1 MARIDRTT
9 YLLARGWR
17 RRGSFPG
24 GDDQWYDTFD
34 CKVPNGPYTAEL
46 AEEVQLARDVEL
58 RDYVEA
64 RRPRQVPVFEG
75 DQ

>member
-1 MARIDRTT
+1 MARIDRTM

-17 RRGSFPG
+17 RPFPG
-24 GDDQWYDTFD
+24 ADGDQWYDTLN
-34 CKVPNGPYTAEL
+34 CKVPSGPYTAEF

-64 RRPRQVPVFEG
+64 RRPRSVPVFEG